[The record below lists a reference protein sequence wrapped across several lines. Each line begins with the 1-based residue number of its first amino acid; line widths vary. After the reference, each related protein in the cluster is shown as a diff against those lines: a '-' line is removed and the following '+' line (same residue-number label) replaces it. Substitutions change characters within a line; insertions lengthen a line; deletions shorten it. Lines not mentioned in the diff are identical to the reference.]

1 MSRRIIYF
9 SPPPTR
15 ITGGIKTIF
24 RHVEMLAAA
33 GMDAVVAIKEG
44 TRPAWFESTAP
55 LREIENRSFRR
66 SDILVFPEDQPALL
80 NVFRG
85 VPLHK
90 VVFCQ
95 NPYALAGGQGLGTLE
110 PEIAGRFR
118 TFLACSLG
126 MAGFIARY
134 FPYDTISVAPA
145 FADERVFG
153 PGEKARVIACM
164 PRKRPAELTVIR
176 GLFERIHPGAA
187 GWAWRLLETATE
199 EEAAAALGRASVFL
213 SLARLEAS
221 SLTILEAMASGC
233 LVAGFTGIGPREYTG
248 PTNGLWVD
256 EDDCEAAAHAL
267 ARAAAMAEAA
277 GGEAALLRHG
287 ALATAAQWS
296 HAHFTRALLGFWR
309 DEMGV
314 TA

>member
-1 MSRRIIYF
+1 MGRIVYLAPHANALTGGTKIIY
-9 SPPPTR
+9 
-15 ITGGIKTIF
+15 
-24 RHVEMLAAA
+24 RHVETLVSL
-33 GMDAVVAIKEG
+33 GYEAVVRKPAGVPAASWFRHAAPVEDG
-44 TRPAWFESTAP
+44 TRPLADD
-55 LREIENRSFRR
+55 
-66 SDILVFPEDQPALL
+66 DILVLPEDSAEA
-80 NVFRG
+80 FRRTADL
-85 VPLHK
+85 PNRK

-145 FADERVFG
+145 FADERLFR
-153 PGEKARVIACM
+153 PGEKAQVIACT

-176 GLFERIHPGAA
+176 GLFDRIHPGAA

-199 EEAAAALGRASVFL
+199 AEAASALGQASVFL

-233 LVAGFTGIGPREYTG
+233 LVAGFTGIGPREYTA

-277 GGEAALLRHG
+277 DGEAALLRHG

-296 HAHFTRALLGFWR
+296 HAHFARALLGFWR